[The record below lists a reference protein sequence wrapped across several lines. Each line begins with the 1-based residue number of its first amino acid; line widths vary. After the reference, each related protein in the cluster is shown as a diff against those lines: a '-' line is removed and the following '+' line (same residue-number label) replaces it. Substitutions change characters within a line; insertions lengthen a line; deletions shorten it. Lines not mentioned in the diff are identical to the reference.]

1 MQGKTAIIT
10 GGGSGFGRE
19 TALKLAERGA
29 NISIVDLSEEN
40 GEETVK
46 LCKDKG
52 TDAIFVE
59 ADVSKLEDVK
69 NYVTRTFRILW

>member
-52 TDAIFVE
+52 TDAIFC
-59 ADVSKLEDVK
+59 
-69 NYVTRTFRILW
+69 

>member
-19 TALKLAERGA
+19 AALKLAQKGA
-29 NISIVDLSEEN
+29 NISIVDVSKEQ

-46 LCKDKG
+46 LCKELG
-52 TDAIFVE
+52 SRCYF
-59 ADVSKLEDVK
+59 
-69 NYVTRTFRILW
+69 Y